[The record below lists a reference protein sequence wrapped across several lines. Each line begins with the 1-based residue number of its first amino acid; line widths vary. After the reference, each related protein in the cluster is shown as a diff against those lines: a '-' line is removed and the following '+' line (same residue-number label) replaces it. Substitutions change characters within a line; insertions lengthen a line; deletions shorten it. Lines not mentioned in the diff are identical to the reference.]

1 MKYHTGLTS
10 AAALLTAAF
19 SIAAFSVAPA
29 QAQSK
34 HYNLSVNFG
43 DNADSCADLKVKTSG
58 VASQASEKF
67 TLQGVSVQVDGGSRG
82 GIRVR
87 GADRADYSVEACKVA
102 AAADSATAAQMVAG
116 ISVNRS
122 AWRVETHGPAV
133 SAGDGDWQVYLIVH
147 APRNGSVEL
156 TTVNGPIDV
165 RDLTGTVKAKATN
178 GPLSIQNCT
187 GTVDAQTTNGP
198 IAFSGS
204 GGDVKLSAINGPLSV
219 KLSGDV
225 WNGPRLDASTMNG
238 PVSLTAPSTFRSGL
252 RVEGNQEAPFSCQ
265 AEMCRNAVT
274 DATSERRTMQLNGG
288 TDTVRVSTGNGP
300 ISVKSSSG
308 KVI

>member
-1 MKYHTGLTS
+1 MRYHTVLTS
-10 AAALLTAAF
+10 TAALLAAALSMAT
-19 SIAAFSVAPA
+19 A

-43 DNADSCADLKVKTSG
+43 DSADSCADLKVKTSG

-67 TLQGVSVQVDGGSRG
+67 TLQGASVQVDGGSRG
-82 GIRVR
+82 AIRVS
-87 GADRADYSVEACKVA
+87 GADRADYSVEACKIAVA
-102 AAADSATAAQMVAG
+102 GDSATAAQMVAG

-156 TTVNGPIDV
+156 TTVNGPIEV
-165 RDLTGTVKAKATN
+165 RDVTGTVKAKATN

-204 GGDVKLSAINGPLSV
+204 GGDVKLSATNGPLSL
-219 KLSGDV
+219 KISGDV
-225 WNGPRLDASTMNG
+225 WTGPRLDASTMNG
-238 PVSLTAPSTFRSGL
+238 PVSLSAPSTFRSGL
-252 RVEGNQEAPFSCQ
+252 RVEGSGEAPFSCQ
-265 AEMCRNAVT
+265 AEMCRNVVT
-274 DATSERRTMQLNGG
+274 DAQSERRTMQFNGG
-288 TDTVRVSTGNGP
+288 ADTVRVSTGNGP
-300 ISVKSSSG
+300 ISVKSTAG
-308 KVI
+308 KVL

>member
-1 MKYHTGLTS
+1 
-10 AAALLTAAF
+10 
-19 SIAAFSVAPA
+19 
-29 QAQSK
+29 
-34 HYNLSVNFG
+34 VNFG
-43 DNADSCADLKVKTSG
+43 DNADSCADLKVKTNGAS
-58 VASQASEKF
+58 SQASEKF

-82 GIRVR
+82 AIRVR
-87 GADRADYSVEACKVA
+87 GADRADYSVEACKLAVA
-102 AAADSATAAQMVAG
+102 GDSATAAQMVAG

-133 SAGDGDWQVYLIVH
+133 STGDGDWQVYLIVH

-156 TTVNGPIDV
+156 TTVNGPIEV

-178 GPLSIQNCT
+178 GPLSIQDCT

-198 IAFSGS
+198 ISFSGN

-225 WNGPRLDASTMNG
+225 WNGTRLDASTMNG

-300 ISVKSSSG
+300 ISVKSSIG